1 MSAKAESRINVYP
14 DSEEITLH
22 PYQTA
27 IFQSKARYLALI
39 AGTGGGKTFMGPIWL
54 TEEIRKNP
62 QGEYMVVAPTY
73 KMLNRKSLPALMEYF
88 DKVGVDYDFKKQD
101 AEICLGTGGKIFLG
115 SADNPFSLE
124 SVQCHAIWVDE
135 AGQLKKWAW
144 IVLQARIGFH
154 LGRMLMTTTPYAQNW
169 LYKDIY
175 KLWENGDGDYFVVQ
189 FPSIANPYY
198 PKEEYARAKAT
209 LDPDTF
215 DMRYKGLFKKR
226 TGLVYKEFTEDMVVK
241 PFPIPPEWTIFAGI
255 DWGYNHP
262 FAFSQFAK
270 IPKQNE
276 LEKKDEKEKEKK
288 KGPDGAVWNFAEYY
302 MPCKTIEEHALQ
314 IKLMVGDRPQIAY
327 YDPSNPQAAEDLKEA
342 LYRLGCFVLTLKPG
356 DRDVMAGIR
365 FVKSLMIQGKYS
377 VFDNCKQNIEEKG
390 LYSWMTNP
398 AGGDYIDRV
407 RKEDDDVQD
416 AERYALYTS
425 RQTSLQFY

>member
-1 MSAKAESRINVYP
+1 
-14 DSEEITLH
+14 
-22 PYQTA
+22 
-27 IFQSKARYLALI
+27 
-39 AGTGGGKTFMGPIWL
+39 
-54 TEEIRKNP
+54 
-62 QGEYMVVAPTY
+62 
-73 KMLNRKSLPALMEYF
+73 
-88 DKVGVDYDFKKQD
+88 
-101 AEICLGTGGKIFLG
+101 LG
-115 SADNPFSLE
+115 SADNPNSLE

-135 AGQLKKWAW
+135 AGQLKQWAW
-144 IVLQARIGFH
+144 VVLQARIGLH
-154 LGRMLMTTTPYAQNW
+154 LGRILFTTTPYSQNW
-169 LYKDIY
+169 LYKEVLKPFED
-175 KLWENGDGDYFVVQ
+175 GDKDYFVVQ
-189 FPSIANPYY
+189 FESIDNPYY
-198 PKEEYARAKAT
+198 PREEWERAKRT
-209 LDPDTF
+209 LDSDTF
-215 DMRYKGLFKKR
+215 DMRYRGLFKKR
-226 TGLVYKEFTEDMVVK
+226 KGLVYKEFAEDMIVK
-241 PFPIPPEWTIFAGI
+241 PFPIPPEWTIVDGI

-270 IPKQNE
+270 NPE
-276 LEKKDEKEKEKK
+276 
-288 KGPDGAVWNFAEYY
+288 GAVWNFAEYY

-365 FVKSLMIQGKYS
+365 YVKSLMLQGKYS

-390 LYSWMTNP
+390 LYSWMSNP
-398 AGGDYIDRV
+398 AGGDYMDRV